1 MNKQATIGS
10 PSLDDP
16 SCTCPVELD
25 HGHLHC
31 GGARSSLLRDV
42 AGLPQNPVV
51 YLRGVEHPRTHTY
64 IHAWCMYIYI
74 YIYYYIYMYI
84 IIYIYYNIYIYKW
97 IYIYTYIY
105 INVIRISTL
114 HMWVRKVTSEP
125 SVFFNVLHIT
135 YTTRLISK
143 KNAHELVLFDMRDIL
158 RSSADGQRGKS
169 PQPSKSIAPKGHV
182 FLPHLV

>member
-1 MNKQATIGS
+1 MDKCPVWGFFHITKTRSTSPPVAVDCQYLGNVGEDFGHLGHMEGHEPMNKQATIGS

-51 YLRGVEHPRTHTY
+51 YLRGVEHPRTHTH

-74 YIYYYIYMYI
+74 HTYIYYYIQTHTHIYVYTF
-84 IIYIYYNIYIYKW
+84 IYIYDI
-97 IYIYTYIY
+97 IYT
-105 INVIRISTL
+105 
-114 HMWVRKVTSEP
+114 
-125 SVFFNVLHIT
+125 
-135 YTTRLISK
+135 
-143 KNAHELVLFDMRDIL
+143 
-158 RSSADGQRGKS
+158 
-169 PQPSKSIAPKGHV
+169 
-182 FLPHLV
+182 